1 MRIHTTTKECQE
13 GNSTTPPSDGAAA
26 RLTRRPQLVSR
37 SGRLHSWKTSL
48 FESLGRELHALH
60 RQQQERAFMATSH
73 GLNYR
78 ETAAPV
84 GTLH

>member
-13 GNSTTPPSDGAAA
+13 GNSTTPPSAGLAT
-26 RLTRRPQLVSR
+26 RLTKRSLLASR
-37 SGRLHSWKTSL
+37 TGRLHSWKISL

-78 ETAAPV
+78 ENAAQF